1 MLRFRMVHSHLKNNK
16 KKKKKEKKVKY
27 ENTNIYMYSAGSD
40 VNGTIAKKRK
50 NFLRET
56 INIVLYYFILSAC
69 FVVFFCKYG
78 F

>member
-1 MLRFRMVHSHLKNNK
+1 MQK
-16 KKKKKEKKVKY
+16 KRKKLNRK
-27 ENTNIYMYSAGSD
+27 TNIYMYSAGYD

-56 INIVLYYFILSAC
+56 INTVLYSFILSAC

>member
-1 MLRFRMVHSHLKNNK
+1 MQKNKTK
-16 KKKKKEKKVKY
+16 KDKQ
-27 ENTNIYMYSAGSD
+27 ENTNIYMYSAGYD
-40 VNGTIAKKRK
+40 VNGTIANKKKRK

-56 INIVLYYFILSAC
+56 INTVLYSFILSAC